1 MLTVTD
7 GMWSAYRRNFLPEL
21 KTDAAQHLFCAL
33 VAIFPSYRT
42 LRRVSSSASQYPEKQ
57 LMHAPTGPTP
67 HREPKKN
74 IGNNAISRSWSP
86 QPLCRGRRA
95 RP

>member
-42 LRRVSSSASQYPEKQ
+42 LTMTAESIEVD
-57 LMHAPTGPTP
+57 GPHWFDVLPFT
-67 HREPKKN
+67 H
-74 IGNNAISRSWSP
+74 
-86 QPLCRGRRA
+86 L
-95 RP
+95 